1 MLQIVL
7 ITLNRTIMKDLVS
20 WKNKSNRK
28 PLILQGARQVGKTW
42 IMKEFGR
49 QNYKYVAY
57 VNMDHNAHMQES
69 FTKDFDVNRILE
81 DIGIETHTKI
91 IAGETLIILD
101 EIQEIPLALG
111 SLKYFCEN
119 APEYHII
126 AAGSLLGVA
135 LHKGISYPVG
145 KVNLMTMYPLSYKE
159 FLEAIGEQKLAEC
172 ANQLHFDK
180 HQTFREKYI
189 ACLKKYYYI
198 GGMPEAVM
206 TYIQEKD
213 YDEVRNVQKT
223 ILHLY
228 ESDFSK
234 HIESKTELER
244 TRMVWNSVPMQ
255 LAKENKKFF
264 FGKIRKGARSAEFE
278 VSIQWLIDCG
288 LLHKVYCVEKPGMPL
303 KAYADFSSY
312 KLFMLDVGL
321 LGAMSDLDS
330 ESLLEGN
337 RIFTEFKG
345 ALAEQ
350 YVHQQIVC
358 TTPYIPYYY
367 SNQKSRNEIDFL
379 LQIKSNVIPI
389 EVKAEENLRSKSL
402 RAYVDKFE
410 PAYAIRVSIGGYRE
424 QDWLINIPLWGVSA
438 LGK

>member
-1 MLQIVL
+1 MWQIVL

-101 EIQEIPLALG
+101 EIQEIPLALS

-172 ANQLHFDK
+172 VNQLHFDK

-234 HIESKTELER
+234 HIESKIELER

-303 KAYADFSSY
+303 KAYTNFSSY

-410 PAYAIRVSIGGYRE
+410 PAYAIRVSMGGYRE

>member
-1 MLQIVL
+1 
-7 ITLNRTIMKDLVS
+7 
-20 WKNKSNRK
+20 
-28 PLILQGARQVGKTW
+28 
-42 IMKEFGR
+42 MKEFGR

-101 EIQEIPLALG
+101 EIQEIPLALS

-172 ANQLHFDK
+172 VNQLHSDK

-228 ESDFSK
+228 QSDFSK

-303 KAYADFSSY
+303 KAYTDFSSY

-410 PAYAIRVSIGGYRE
+410 PAYAIRVSMGGYRE

>member
-1 MLQIVL
+1 
-7 ITLNRTIMKDLVS
+7 MKDLVS

-101 EIQEIPLALG
+101 EIQEIPLALS

-135 LHKGISYPVG
+135 LHKGIPYPVG

-172 ANQLHFDK
+172 VNQLHSDK

-264 FGKIRKGARSAEFE
+264 FGKIRKGARTAEFE

-288 LLHKVYCVEKPGMPL
+288 LLHKVYCVEKPGMLL
-303 KAYADFSSY
+303 KAYTDFSSY

-330 ESLLEGN
+330 ESLLEEN

-438 LGK
+438 LGKS